1 MALTTKIVTQVIASL
16 TDSLDLSTVTDALDY
31 TSRLSW
37 SSGTGADQAD
47 MLWHDQRTLGAS
59 ATENLDLAGSLTNAF
74 GDVQTFA
81 RVKLLLVKAAAANT
95 NNVLVGGDATSTFL
109 TWVVAENDAVVV
121 RPGGL
126 LLLYAPDATAYAV
139 TATTGDLLM
148 ITNSAGSTSVTYD
161 IVIIGASA

>member
-1 MALTTKIVTQVIASL
+1 MALTTKIVTQVIGTL
-16 TDSLDLSTVTDALDY
+16 TSPKDLSTPTDALDY
-31 TSRLSW
+31 TERLAW
-37 SSGTGADQAD
+37 SSGTGANAAD
-47 MLWHDQRTLGAS
+47 MLWHDTRTLTAS
-59 ATENLDLAGSLTNAF
+59 ATENLDLAGGLTNSF
-74 GDVQTFA
+74 GATQTFA
-81 RVKLLLVKAAAANT
+81 RIKLLMVKAASANT

-126 LLLYAPDATAYAV
+126 LLLHAPDATAYAV

>member
-1 MALTTKIVTQVIASL
+1 VALTTKIVTQVIASL
-16 TDSLDLSTVTDALDY
+16 TDPLDLSTPVDALDY

-37 SSGTGADQAD
+37 SSGTGVNAAD
-47 MLWHDQRTLGAS
+47 MLWHDRRTLSAS
-59 ATENLDLAGSLTNAF
+59 ATENLDLAGGLTNAF
-74 GDVQTFA
+74 GDAQTFA
-81 RVKLLLVKAAAANT
+81 RVRLLYVAASSANT

-121 RPGGL
+121 RPGGFMML
-126 LLLYAPDATAYAV
+126 AAPDATAYAV
-139 TATTGDLLM
+139 TATTGDLLT